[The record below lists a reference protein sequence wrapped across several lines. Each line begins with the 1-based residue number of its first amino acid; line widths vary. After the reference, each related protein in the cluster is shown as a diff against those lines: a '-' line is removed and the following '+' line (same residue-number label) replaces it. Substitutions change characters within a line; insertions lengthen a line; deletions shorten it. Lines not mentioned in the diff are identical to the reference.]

1 MCGVK
6 RKLRSQGFLSIWRV
20 YAYHY
25 CVELLL
31 LVRPLRRFYPRI
43 SCFRESKRKATDSPL
58 LFRPETAKRT
68 LAEIDELYERKV
80 PKRHWA
86 SYKIEMT
93 ESEAKSASQNAGVTD

>member
-1 MCGVK
+1 MCGIQ
-6 RKLRSQGFLSIWRV
+6 RKLRSQGFLSIWGV

-25 CVELLL
+25 CVELFL
-31 LVRPLRRFYPRI
+31 LVRPLCRFYSRI
-43 SCFRESKRKATDSPL
+43 LRSKKSKRKATDSPL

-86 SYKIEMT
+86 NYKIDMT
-93 ESEAKSASQNAGVTD
+93 SSEAKSASQNAGVTD